1 MNGNAQIEAVITNQG
16 SVKKGDELPYVGNG
30 YLSINIVPDVLF
42 RSHLPPQLPLP
53 LWERDRLLLA
63 TVRHESFWRAA
74 VNIAT
79 AKFATMGWEI
89 ESDMPT
95 LRKRFQQLILNA
107 EGVKQIG
114 WTRFCRAFVPSFL
127 CTKGAVVEIA
137 RETHS
142 MGSRIVGLHHLDP
155 LRCLFTNDAEIPVLY
170 QSLYDSKWHEL
181 KWWQVGIFS
190 DMPDVMELSGG
201 AGVCAAEGSYQQIRK
216 LAAIEQY
223 IVDKVT
229 GRRPLA
235 LQIVS
240 GMSDRQI
247 RDAVDSGK
255 ADAERKGWVQFMGAL
270 VVTAPNPDVNL
281 VTVPLAELPD
291 GFDRK
296 QEFDIALLSY
306 ADNVGLDPQDLQPL
320 TGQALGTG
328 AQSQVLDEKSKGR
341 GLKLLAEDLGKWF
354 NEFVLPESVQFS
366 WYSKDLR
373 DEGMQADNMV
383 KRGTWLQGLIDKG
396 IIDAGQATNILV
408 DYGDLPADYLV
419 TDITQTG
426 DISDD
431 EKPDLAEG
439 NAPEGEAEETAAV
452 EIVEQ
457 EKATRKPTKEQKKR
471 AGTLIDE
478 EMKRATRLYK
488 ETAA

>member
-1 MNGNAQIEAVITNQG
+1 MNGNAQLEPVITNQG
-16 SVKKGDELPYVGNG
+16 SVKRSDDLPFIGNG
-30 YLSINIVPDVLF
+30 YLSINIIPDALF
-42 RSHLPPQLPLP
+42 RSHLPPELPP
-53 LWERDRLLLA
+53 SLWARDRLLLS

-89 ESDMPT
+89 ESNMPT

-107 EGVKQIG
+107 EGAKQIG
-114 WTRFCRAFVPSFL
+114 WTRFCRVFVPSFL

-155 LRCLFTNDAEIPVLY
+155 LRCYFTNDAQTPVIY
-170 QSLYDSKWHEL
+170 QALDGKWHEL

-190 DMPDVMELSGG
+190 DMPDVTEQSGG
-201 AGVCAAEGSYQQIRK
+201 AGVCAAEGAYSQIRK

-223 IVDKVT
+223 ITDKVT

-240 GMSDRQI
+240 GMNDRQI
-247 RDAVDSGK
+247 RDAVDSGR
-255 ADAERKGWVQFMGAL
+255 ADADRKGYVQFMGAL
-270 VVTAPNPDVNL
+270 VVTAPNPDISL
-281 VTVPLAELPD
+281 ITVPLAELPD

-296 QEFDIALLSY
+296 QEFDIALLAY

-341 GLKLLAEDLGKWF
+341 GLKLLAEDLGKWL
-354 NEFVLPESVQFS
+354 NEFVLPESVQFA

-373 DEGMQADNMV
+373 DEGVQADNMV

-408 DYGDLPADYLV
+408 DYGDLPQDYLV

-426 DISDD
+426 DIADD
-431 EKPDLAEG
+431 EKPEVAEG
-439 NAPEGEAEETAAV
+439 DGQEAAAV
-452 EIVEQ
+452 EVVEQ
-457 EKATRKPTKEQKKR
+457 NKATRKPTKEQKER
-471 AGTLIDE
+471 ADHLIDE
-478 EMKRATRLYK
+478 ELARATRLYR
-488 ETAA
+488 EVT

>member
-16 SVKKGDELPYVGNG
+16 SVKKGDEVPYVGNG
-30 YLSINIVPDVLF
+30 YLSINIVPDTLF
-42 RSHLPPQLPLP
+42 RSYLPPQLPLT

-201 AGVCAAEGSYQQIRK
+201 AGVCAAEGVYQEIRTM
-216 LAAIEQY
+216 AAMRQY
-223 IVDKVT
+223 LNDKIT

-235 LQIVS
+235 LQILS
-240 GMSDRQI
+240 GMNDRQLQ
-247 RDAVDSGK
+247 DAVASGK

-270 VVTAPNPDVNL
+270 VVTSPNPDVTL
-281 VTVPLAELPD
+281 TTVPLAEFPD
-291 GFDRK
+291 GFDYEQQK
-296 QEFDIALLSY
+296 NVILLSY
-306 ADNVGLDPQDLQPL
+306 ADNAGLDPQDIQPL
-320 TGQALGTG
+320 TSGNLGTG
-328 AQSQVLDEKSKGR
+328 MQSEVLDEKNSGR
-341 GLKLLAEDLGKWF
+341 GIRLLHEDVGKWF
-354 NEFVLPESVQFS
+354 NEFVCPETVQFT
-366 WYSKDLR
+366 WVSKSLK
-373 DEGMQADNMV
+373 DEGMEADNMK
-383 KRGTWLQGLIDKG
+383 KRAEWGEKMIDKG
-396 IIDAGQATNILV
+396 ILDAGQINNILV
-408 DYGDLPADYLV
+408 DYGDIPTDYKA
-419 TDITQTG
+419 TDTTQTG
-426 DISDD
+426 DIADD
-431 EKPDLAEG
+431 EKPELAEG
-439 NAPEGEAEETAAV
+439 NAPEGEVVETAAV

-457 EKATRKPTKEQKKR
+457 EKATRKPTKEQKER

-488 ETAA
+488 EVA